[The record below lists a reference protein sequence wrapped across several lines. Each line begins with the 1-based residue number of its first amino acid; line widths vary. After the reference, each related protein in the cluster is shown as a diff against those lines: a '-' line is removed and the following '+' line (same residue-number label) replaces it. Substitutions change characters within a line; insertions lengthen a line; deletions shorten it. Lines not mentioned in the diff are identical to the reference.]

1 MKRHVHVAAT
11 AAVVLLLIAATA
23 AELRWDYAQTFGGG
37 PSPESRQDVPNT
49 AVVAMVDDGSFDAAV
64 EAYGLKSLE
73 RPDFEQHVLVYVT
86 MVYGSCRPLPE
97 SVTLKDGAV
106 LIRLAA
112 IDPDVACPQEVGISH
127 GVIRV
132 WRADLPSGDVA
143 VRVIEADG
151 SVRIEGTIPNGPALA
166 ATGPGPLP
174 LAPIGLLLLS
184 LGATLVAASRRPA
197 PAAGVRASH
206 ADLPGWRRRHPTG

>member
-23 AELRWDYAQTFGGG
+23 SDLRWDYAQSFGGG
-37 PSPESRQDVPNT
+37 LPSPEGQPDAAGT
-49 AVVAMVDDGSFDAAV
+49 AVVAMVDDATFDAAV
-64 EAYGLKSLE
+64 ETYGLRSLE
-73 RPDFEQHVLVYVT
+73 RPDFDEHALLYVT
-86 MVYGSCRPLPE
+86 MVYGSCVPSPE
-97 SVTLKDGAV
+97 TVTLEEGAV
-106 LIRLAA
+106 LITLRA
-112 IDPDVACPQEVGISH
+112 IDPDAVCPQAG
-127 GVIRV
+127 GVSTGVVRL
-132 WRADLPSGDVA
+132 WREDLPGGDVA

-166 ATGPGPLP
+166 ATGPDSLP

-184 LGATLVAASRRPA
+184 LGATLVATSRRPA

-206 ADLPGWRRRHPTG
+206 ADLPGWRRRHP